1 MAITRISWSVVEFQK
16 RQRLLGT
23 PLARVI
29 LTFCPSP
36 REICTEF
43 KKRGVGE
50 RPASKE
56 PNSIVIPAG
65 EGISPD

>member
-43 KKRGVGE
+43 KRRGLGE

-56 PNSIVIPAG
+56 PTAL
-65 EGISPD
+65 

>member
-16 RQRLLGT
+16 RRRLLGT

-43 KKRGVGE
+43 KKRGLGE

-56 PNSIVIPAG
+56 PNSIGIPAG